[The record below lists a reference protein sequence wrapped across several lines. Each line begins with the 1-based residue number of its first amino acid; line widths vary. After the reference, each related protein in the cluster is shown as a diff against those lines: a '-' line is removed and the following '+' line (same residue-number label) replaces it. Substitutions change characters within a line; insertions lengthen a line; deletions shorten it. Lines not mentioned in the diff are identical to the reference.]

1 MSETKSASGRLARL
15 PTFRAL
21 RHPNFRLL
29 WLEHALS
36 STGQQMRVMVRG
48 LLVYQITSSAFS
60 LGWVVTVVGVPQLV
74 MPFLGGVL
82 ADRMDRRRLLVSVQ
96 WMLATLWIVVALLIL
111 SGAVQIWHI
120 VLSGI
125 VSGVLQAFS
134 RPASMALLP
143 NTVVREDLTNAVA
156 LFAGVMSVAGVLGPS
171 LGGLLVLWIGG
182 NDEQFGIGGVFLL
195 TGLAIV
201 VASFLV
207 LLIRVPARL
216 TGAAR
221 ASLASNL
228 AEGLRFVR
236 GDSAI
241 MGLILLGFASS
252 LLVQPVTFFMPIF
265 ASDVLKVGASG
276 LGLLLS
282 ARGIGAFFGAIGV
295 ASFSGM
301 RRKGRLLFAA
311 VTANAVALA
320 MFAQSPWFPVSMALM
335 AVTGAV
341 STVVMT
347 MSQSLLQLATPD
359 AMMGR
364 VMSTRMMTMGFMSLG
379 SLWIGAVAEMAGA
392 PFAVAVGAAA
402 YGVVVLAL
410 FSLIPRLRRTEEWDA
425 SLAGNVLAKAEGSE

>member
-1 MSETKSASGRLARL
+1 
-15 PTFRAL
+15 
-21 RHPNFRLL
+21 
-29 WLEHALS
+29 
-36 STGQQMRVMVRG
+36 MRVMVRG
-48 LLVYQITSSAFS
+48 LLVYQITASAFS

-74 MPFLGGVL
+74 MPFLGGVM
-82 ADRMDRRRLLVSVQ
+82 ADRMDRRRLLVAVQ

-111 SGAVQIWHI
+111 SGAIQIWHI

-143 NTVVREDLTNAVA
+143 NTVARDDLTNAVA

-182 NDEQFGIGGVFLL
+182 ADEQFGIGGVFLL

-207 LLIRVPARL
+207 LMIRVPPRPA
-216 TGAAR
+216 GASR
-221 ASLASNL
+221 GSMASNL

-236 GDSAI
+236 SDSAI

-265 ASDVLKVGASG
+265 AGDEVLDVGASG

-282 ARGIGAFFGAIGV
+282 ARGIGAFIGALGV

-301 RRKGRLLFAA
+301 RRKGRLLFGAVITNA
-311 VTANAVALA
+311 VTLAL
-320 MFAQSPWFPVSMALM
+320 FAQSPWFPASMALM

-341 STVVMT
+341 STIVMT
-347 MSQSLLQLATPD
+347 MNQSLLQLATPD

-364 VMSTRMMTMGFMSLG
+364 VMSTRMMAMGFMSLG
-379 SLWIGAVAEMAGA
+379 SLWIGAVAEMAGT

-402 YGVVVLAL
+402 YGVVAL
-410 FSLIPRLRRTEEWDA
+410 GLFTLVPRLRRTEEWDA
-425 SLAGNVLAKAEGSE
+425 SLPGNVPAQGAGSE